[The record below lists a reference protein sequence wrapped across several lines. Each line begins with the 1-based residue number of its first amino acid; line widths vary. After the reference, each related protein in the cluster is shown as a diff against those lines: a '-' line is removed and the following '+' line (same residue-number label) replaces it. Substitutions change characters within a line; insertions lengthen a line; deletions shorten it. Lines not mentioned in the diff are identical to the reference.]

1 MKSFARSLLAAI
13 GLTALTGAV
22 AQEASLPT
30 FDAALADTE
39 NWREVDPQ
47 NLMVFNIQAARGE
60 DRGRVVI
67 EAAPFAAPGHVERFR
82 ALVSSGD
89 LNGTMF
95 HRVIDGFMAQGG
107 DVATVHPDRAD
118 AWPEIE
124 GEFEF
129 TRRPGAAD
137 DGVPDMQKLG
147 IPASATSGYILGFPV
162 RTQSESFAALTREG
176 TVQSWIP
183 HCKGVVSTARTND
196 PNSAATQFFL
206 MRDISPHLDRA
217 YTAWGRILEGQD
229 AVDNIRTGEPVRL
242 PDVLISAKLAAD
254 MPEDERPRAL
264 VQRTDG
270 PLFAPTLAEQA
281 GANVCELPPVPS
293 IVLN

>member
-1 MKSFARSLLAAI
+1 
-13 GLTALTGAV
+13 
-22 AQEASLPT
+22 
-30 FDAALADTE
+30 
-39 NWREVDPQ
+39 
-47 NLMVFNIQAARGE
+47 
-60 DRGRVVI
+60 
-67 EAAPFAAPGHVERFR
+67 
-82 ALVSSGD
+82 
-89 LNGTMF
+89 
-95 HRVIDGFMAQGG
+95 
-107 DVATVHPDRAD
+107 
-118 AWPEIE
+118 
-124 GEFEF
+124 
-129 TRRPGAAD
+129 
-137 DGVPDMQKLG
+137 
-147 IPASATSGYILGFPV
+147 
-162 RTQSESFAALTREG
+162 
-176 TVQSWIP
+176 
-183 HCKGVVSTARTND
+183 
-196 PNSAATQFFL
+196 